1 MKKLLL
7 LACAATLF
15 AGCGGKPSSEA
26 PIKPV
31 EPVANPNSTTT
42 PSDNDNNK
50 LEGMDLTSPDAYNRQ
65 GVLKTVY
72 FDTDKS
78 ELRDSETAVL
88 TANVAWLK
96 AHAQF
101 NVLLEGNCDE
111 RNTEE
116 YNLALGQQ
124 RADRVKEFLGSHGI
138 FVSRVR
144 TLSYGEDRP
153 ADPGHD
159 EAAFQKN
166 RRVDFKLIAK

>member
-1 MKKLLL
+1 MNKLLL
-7 LACAATLF
+7 VSFALTLA
-15 AGCGGKPSSEA
+15 AGCGGKPASEA
-26 PIKPV
+26 PIKP
-31 EPVANPNSTTT
+31 A
-42 PSDNDNNK
+42 
-50 LEGMDLTSPDAYNRQ
+50 SPDAYNRQ

-88 TANVAWLK
+88 NADIAWLK
-96 AHAQF
+96 GHGQF

-124 RADRVKEFLGSHGI
+124 RADRVKEYLGTHGI

-153 ADPGHD
+153 ADPGHNE
-159 EAAFQKN
+159 EAWQRN

>member
-7 LACAATLF
+7 VSSVLALA

-26 PIKPV
+26 PIKPAA
-31 EPVANPNSTTT
+31 PVAN
-42 PSDNDNNK
+42 NDQSQPPVESGGK
-50 LEGMDLTSPDAYNRQ
+50 LDGMDLTSPDAYNRQ

-78 ELRDSETAVL
+78 DLRDSETAVL
-88 TANVAWLK
+88 NANIAWLK
-96 AHAQF
+96 AHGQF

-124 RADRVKEFLGSHGI
+124 RADRVKEYLSTHGI

-153 ADPGHD
+153 ADPGHNE
-159 EAAFQKN
+159 EAWQRN

>member
-1 MKKLLL
+1 MNKLLL
-7 LACAATLF
+7 LAVSATLL

-31 EPVANPNSTTT
+31 APVANKEDT
-42 PSDNDNNK
+42 PPPAESNNK

-72 FDTDKS
+72 FDSDKS
-78 ELRDSETAVL
+78 DLRDSEQAVL
-88 TANVAWLK
+88 NANTAWLK
-96 AHAQF
+96 AHSQF

-111 RNTEE
+111 QNTEE

-124 RADRVKEFLGSHGI
+124 RADQVKQFLSSHGI
-138 FVSRVR
+138 FVSRIR

-153 ADPGHD
+153 VDPGHN
-159 EAAFQKN
+159 EAAWQKN

>member
-7 LACAATLF
+7 LALAATL

-31 EPVANPNSTTT
+31 QPVPNTETT
-42 PSDNDNNK
+42 PPPPDNGNK
-50 LEGMDLTSPDAYNRQ
+50 LEGMDLTTPEAYNRQ

-72 FDTDKS
+72 FDSDNS
-78 ELRDSETAVL
+78 DLRDSETAVL
-88 TANVAWLK
+88 NANAAWLK

-111 RNTEE
+111 HNTNE

-124 RADRVKEFLGSHGI
+124 RADRVKEYLSSHGI
-138 FVSRVR
+138 FVSRIR
-144 TLSYGEDRP
+144 TISYGEDRP

-159 EAAFQKN
+159 EEALQRN